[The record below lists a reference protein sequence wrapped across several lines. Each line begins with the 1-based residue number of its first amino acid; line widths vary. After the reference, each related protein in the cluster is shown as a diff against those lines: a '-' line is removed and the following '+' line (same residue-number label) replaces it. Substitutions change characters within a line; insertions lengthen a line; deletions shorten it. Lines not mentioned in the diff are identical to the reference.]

1 MQMKKLYEALEI
13 PKGVTAIVG
22 GGGKTSLIDELCS
35 QLPGKVLRLTT
46 TRILPPKCPC
56 LMDPRPSELR
66 QAFEE
71 ERVLC
76 IASYAER
83 DKLALPTVELEPLLN
98 MADYVLVEAD
108 GSRGLPLKAP
118 NDKEPYLTGR
128 EAMVIAMAGMRGLQQ
143 PIAEA
148 AHRAERYAALIHK
161 TTADI
166 ASPEDAAM
174 VLESEAGLR
183 KHVNVR
189 FAVVLNQCDTP
200 ERLQLGQKCAAAMQT
215 PCFLTN
221 LENDPEW
228 WMDGKAN

>member
-1 MQMKKLYEALEI
+1 
-13 PKGVTAIVG
+13 
-22 GGGKTSLIDELCS
+22 
-35 QLPGKVLRLTT
+35 
-46 TRILPPKCPC
+46 
-56 LMDPRPSELR
+56 
-66 QAFEE
+66 
-71 ERVLC
+71 
-76 IASYAER
+76 
-83 DKLALPTVELEPLLN
+83 
-98 MADYVLVEAD
+98 
-108 GSRGLPLKAP
+108 
-118 NDKEPYLTGR
+118 
-128 EAMVIAMAGMRGLQQ
+128 MVIAMAGMRGLQQ

-174 VLESEAGLR
+174 VLESESGLR